1 MKKFLRTI
9 TLVVFGLAV
18 AGLVLV
24 AGSSQARAASNERMM
39 DDAVFDNSG
48 SMSAVDIQN
57 FLNQFPNSCLKNY
70 SDEYPNDY
78 FSYGGAVSAA
88 TVIRRASDL
97 WGINPR
103 VLLAK
108 LEQEENLV
116 TGNAGCDLWRYV
128 SAVGYDCP
136 GAVRTA
142 VFRGT
147 TLQTCVQHDA
157 AMGFSRQITKGAW
170 VLKFA
175 KERANDNLNWLVPD
189 DGNVQY
195 YGVFTNAGMHKRC
208 ASCAPIY
215 HDGYFNGVD
224 VQTGAT
230 ASFYNYT
237 PFLNQAFDE
246 IYEGWFGS
254 TYAAPWRW
262 EFVTQSWS
270 RDLTNLPRGEKGTV
284 TLKARNIG
292 SNTWSNSGANP
303 IRLATIRPNGRGSGF
318 YTAGWIDGSKVANLQ
333 ESSVA
338 PNQVGTFVFDVQANP
353 SVGSYNE
360 YFSLVAENAAWFND
374 NSYYLGIN
382 VVNPT
387 VSGQV
392 TQNTYPANM
401 TAGATGTATVKIQN
415 TGNITWRNSGGAVA
429 DLYTNPYGRQS
440 KFYSASWP
448 SQQIAAHMVETSVAP
463 GQTGTFTYTLTA
475 PTTNGSYNEQFILC
489 ITNLGWSST
498 VVSQTISVTGGQ
510 AVTKIPIYR
519 LSNPRNGT
527 HFYVSSIE
535 GKNAALALG
544 YRDEGIEFYGSAT
557 PTSTPVYRLFSPALG
572 AHFFVASVA
581 GKDAAMAAGFR
592 YEGIEF
598 YAPDAPTSVPVYRLY
613 QPANGDHFFTSTTAG
628 RDAATAIGYW
638 YESIEFY
645 GMP

>member
-9 TLVVFGLAV
+9 ALVVFGLAV
-18 AGLVLV
+18 AGLFLV
-24 AGSSQARAASNERMM
+24 AGSNQARAASNERMM

-48 SMSAVDIQN
+48 SMSASDIQN

-103 VLLAK
+103 VLLGK

-116 TGNAGCDLWRYV
+116 TGNAGCNLYQYV

-136 GAVRTA
+136 GSIRTA

-208 ASCAPIY
+208 SSCAPIY

-262 EFVTQSWS
+262 EFVSQTWS
-270 RDLTNLPRGEKGTV
+270 KNIAALPRGEKATI

-292 SNTWSNSGANP
+292 SNTWSNSGPNP
-303 IRLATIRPNGRGSGF
+303 VRLATTRPIDRGSGF
-318 YTAGWIDGSKVANLQ
+318 NSGWLSGSRVVNLS
-333 ESSVA
+333 ESTVA
-338 PNQVGTFVFDVQANP
+338 PNQIGTFVFEVQANP
-353 SVGSYNE
+353 PAGNYNE
-360 YFSLVAENAAWFND
+360 YFSLVAENSGWFND
-374 NSYYLGIN
+374 LSFYLGFG
-382 VVNPT
+382 VLNPLL
-387 VSGQV
+387 SGQI
-392 TQNTYPANM
+392 TENNIPTTM
-401 TAGATGTATVKIQN
+401 TANSTTSVTIKVKN
-415 TGNITWRNSGGAVA
+415 TGNSTWYNSGNNPV
-429 DLYTNPYGRQS
+429 DIYTDPYDRQS
-440 KFYSASWP
+440 VFQGSGWIEPRKPARLNEAS
-448 SQQIAAHMVETSVAP
+448 VLP
-463 GQTGTFTYTLTA
+463 GQIGTFTFSMKAPSENGTYTEVFRLGMSNIGWLDAYVGQTI
-475 PTTNGSYNEQFILC
+475 PVTNGQVAPN
-489 ITNLGWSST
+489 
-498 VVSQTISVTGGQ
+498 
-510 AVTKIPIYR
+510 K
-519 LSNPRNGT
+519 
-527 HFYVSSIE
+527 
-535 GKNAALALG
+535 
-544 YRDEGIEFYGSAT
+544 
-557 PTSTPVYRLFSPALG
+557 PVYRHYNPVRQS
-572 AHFFVASVA
+572 HFYTTNLNESNIIR
-581 GKDAAMAAGFR
+581 GQGWN
-592 YEGIEF
+592 YEGIA
-598 YAPDAPTSVPVYRLY
+598 YQVSASPNNKPVYRHY
-613 QPANGDHFFTSTTAG
+613 NPSVGRHFYTTDANESNNIRGQGWNYEGIAWYASEITTSIPVYRHYNSSIKAHFYTIDINESNIIRSQG
-628 RDAATAIGYW
+628 W
-638 YESIEFY
+638 NYEGIAWY